1 MHPSL
6 EHLIRLQQLETDAG
20 ERKRRLADLPTRVTE
35 ADAAVAAALAARE
48 AVAAQNAENTA
59 SRRVADKELG
69 VVQGRL
75 TKYKDQ
81 LMEVKT
87 NKEYTTMQHEIAT
100 AEEGVRNFEDQ
111 ILTLM
116 MQADEFTASLKAA
129 DAALAAE
136 KRKAAAVG
144 TEVEAERARLEAELA
159 GLTTTRAAIE
169 KQMSPEYVR
178 LFNDG
183 VATRRG
189 VAVSAIRDGHCQA
202 CQVTV
207 RPQQIMQA
215 RRGDEIVLC
224 ESCKRILYVPPT
236 PAVPAAAAPAAP
248 DAPQVVTGE
257 GGHA

>member
-20 ERKRRLADLPTRVTE
+20 ERKRRLADLPTRVTDAE
-35 ADAAVAAALAARE
+35 AAVAAARAARD
-48 AVAAQNAENTA
+48 AAAALVAENQA
-59 SRRVADKELG
+59 ARRAADRELG
-69 VVQGRL
+69 VIQARL

-100 AEEGVRNFEDQ
+100 AEEGVRGFEDQ

-116 MQADEFTASLKAA
+116 MQADELAASVKAA
-129 DAALAAE
+129 DLALAAE
-136 KRKAAAVG
+136 ERKAGAVR

-159 GLTTTRAAIE
+159 GLTATRAGIE

-215 RRGDEIVLC
+215 RKGDEIVLC
-224 ESCKRILYVPPT
+224 ESCKRILYIPP
-236 PAVPAAAAPAAP
+236 PAPAPTATP
-248 DAPQVVTGE
+248 GSPEAVAGE
-257 GGHA
+257 GGRP

>member
-20 ERKRRLADLPTRVTE
+20 ERKRRLADLPARVAGAE
-35 ADAAVAAALAARE
+35 AAVAAAKAARD
-48 AVAAQNAENTA
+48 AVAAQVAENTA
-59 SRRVADKELG
+59 ARRVADKELG

-100 AEEGVRNFEDQ
+100 AEEGVRTFEDQ
-111 ILTLM
+111 ILTFML
-116 MQADEFTASLKAA
+116 QADELATALKAA
-129 DAALAAE
+129 DAAVAAE
-136 KRKAAAVG
+136 ERKAAGVRG
-144 TEVEAERARLEAELA
+144 EAETERGRLDTELA
-159 GLTTTRAAIE
+159 GLTATRASIE
-169 KQMSPEYVR
+169 KLMSPEYVR

-189 VAVSAIRDGHCQA
+189 VAVSPIRDGHCQA

-215 RRGDEIVLC
+215 RKGDDIVLC
-224 ESCKRILYVPPT
+224 ESCKRILYVPP
-236 PAVPAAAAPAAP
+236 PAAP
-248 DAPQVVTGE
+248 VATPGAPEAGGE
-257 GGHA
+257 GGRA

>member
-20 ERKRRLADLPTRVTE
+20 ERKRRLADLPARVTE
-35 ADAAVAAALAARE
+35 ADAAVAAAKSARD
-48 AVAAQNAENTA
+48 AIAAQVAENTA
-59 SRRVADKELG
+59 SRRAADKELA

-100 AEEGVRNFEDQ
+100 AEEGVRTFEDQ

-116 MQADEFTASLKAA
+116 MSADELAASLKTA
-129 DAALAAE
+129 DAAVAAE
-136 KRKAAAVG
+136 ERKTAAVRV
-144 TEVEAERARLEAELA
+144 EVEAERGRLEAELA
-159 GLTTTRAAIE
+159 GLTATRAGIE
-169 KQMSPEYVR
+169 RQMTPEYVR

-189 VAVSAIRDGHCQA
+189 VAVSAIKDGTCQA
-202 CQVTV
+202 CRVTV

-215 RRGDEIVLC
+215 RKGDEIVLC
-224 ESCKRILYVPPT
+224 ESCKRILYVPP
-236 PAVPAAAAPAAP
+236 PAPAAAAPGAP
-248 DAPQVVTGE
+248 EAVPGE
-257 GGHA
+257 GHRS

>member
-20 ERKRRLADLPTRVTE
+20 ERKRRLADLPTRVTD
-35 ADAAVAAALAARE
+35 ADAAVASARAARD
-48 AVAAQNAENTA
+48 AVAAQIAENTA
-59 SRRVADKELG
+59 ARRAADRELA

-100 AEEGVRNFEDQ
+100 AEDGVRGFEDQ

-116 MQADEFTASLKAA
+116 MQTDELTASLKSA

-136 KRKAAAVG
+136 ERKAGAVRA
-144 TEVEAERARLEAELA
+144 EVEAERGRLEAELA
-159 GLTTTRAAIE
+159 GLSTTRAAIE

-215 RRGDEIVLC
+215 RKGDEIVLC
-224 ESCKRILYVPPT
+224 ESCKRILYVPP
-236 PAVPAAAAPAAP
+236 PAAPAAQPAAP
-248 DAPQVVTGE
+248 DAPEAVAGE
-257 GGHA
+257 GGRA

>member
-20 ERKRRLADLPTRVTE
+20 ERKRRLADLPVRLTD
-35 ADAAVAAALAARE
+35 ADAAVAAARVARDG
-48 AVAAQNAENTA
+48 VAAQVAENTA
-59 SRRVADKELG
+59 TRRAADRELG
-69 VVQGRL
+69 VVQARL

-100 AEEGVRNFEDQ
+100 AEEGVRTFEDQ

-116 MQADEFTASLKAA
+116 MSADELAAALKAA
-129 DAALAAE
+129 EAAVATE
-136 KRKAAAVG
+136 ERKAAAVRI
-144 TEVEAERARLEAELA
+144 EVEAERGRLDTELA
-159 GLTTTRAAIE
+159 GLTTTRASIE
-169 KQMSPEYVR
+169 KLMSPEYVR

-215 RRGDEIVLC
+215 RRGDDIVLC
-224 ESCKRILYVPPT
+224 ESCKRVLYVPP
-236 PAVPAAAAPAAP
+236 PAAP
-248 DAPQVVTGE
+248 SATPGSTEAGGGE
-257 GGHA
+257 GGRA

>member
-20 ERKRRLADLPTRVTE
+20 ERKRRLADLPTRVTDAE
-35 ADAAVAAALAARE
+35 AAVAAARAARD
-48 AVAAQNAENTA
+48 AAAALVAENQA
-59 SRRVADKELG
+59 ARRAADRELG
-69 VVQGRL
+69 VIQARL

-100 AEEGVRNFEDQ
+100 AEDGVRGFEDQ

-116 MQADEFTASLKAA
+116 MQADELAASVKAA
-129 DAALAAE
+129 DVALAAE
-136 KRKAAAVG
+136 ERKAGAVRA
-144 TEVEAERARLEAELA
+144 EVEAERARLEAEVA
-159 GLTTTRAAIE
+159 GLTATRAGIE

-215 RRGDEIVLC
+215 RKGDEIVLC
-224 ESCKRILYVPPT
+224 ESCKRILYVPP
-236 PAVPAAAAPAAP
+236 PAPAPAATP
-248 DAPQVVTGE
+248 GPPEAVAGE
-257 GGHA
+257 GGRP

>member
-20 ERKRRLADLPTRVTE
+20 ERKRRLAELPARVTE
-35 ADAAVAAALAARE
+35 ADAAVSDARAARDG
-48 AVAAQNAENTA
+48 VAARVAENTA
-59 SRRVADKELG
+59 SRRTADRELG

-100 AEEGVRNFEDQ
+100 AEEGVRTFEDQ
-111 ILTLM
+111 ILTM
-116 MQADEFTASLKAA
+116 MMEADELAASLKAA
-129 DAALAAE
+129 DAAVAAAE
-136 KRKAAAVG
+136 RKATGVRAD
-144 TEVEAERARLEAELA
+144 VEADRGRLEAELA

-169 KQMSPEYVR
+169 QQMSPEYVR

-215 RRGDEIVLC
+215 RRGDDIVLC
-224 ESCKRILYVPPT
+224 ESCKRILYVPP
-236 PAVPAAAAPAAP
+236 APAAP
-248 DAPQVVTGE
+248 EASPEAGAAE
-257 GGHA
+257 GGRA

>member
-20 ERKRRLADLPTRVTE
+20 ERKRRLADLPARVTE
-35 ADAAVAAALAARE
+35 ADAAVAAARSARD
-48 AVAAQNAENTA
+48 AVAAQVAENTA
-59 SRRVADKELG
+59 ARRAADRELG

-100 AEEGVRNFEDQ
+100 AEEGVRTFEDQ

-116 MQADEFTASLKAA
+116 MGADELTAALKAA
-129 DAALAAE
+129 DAAVAAE
-136 KRKAAAVG
+136 ERKAAGVRG
-144 TEVEAERARLEAELA
+144 DVEAERVRLDAELA
-159 GLTTTRAAIE
+159 ALTATRADIE
-169 KQMSPEYVR
+169 RQMTPEYVR

-189 VAVSAIRDGHCQA
+189 VAVSAIKDGTCQA
-202 CQVTV
+202 CRVTV

-215 RRGDEIVLC
+215 RKGDEIVLC
-224 ESCKRILYVPPT
+224 ESCKRILYVPP
-236 PAVPAAAAPAAP
+236 PAPAAAAPAAP
-248 DAPQVVTGE
+248 EAVAGE
-257 GGHA
+257 GGRS